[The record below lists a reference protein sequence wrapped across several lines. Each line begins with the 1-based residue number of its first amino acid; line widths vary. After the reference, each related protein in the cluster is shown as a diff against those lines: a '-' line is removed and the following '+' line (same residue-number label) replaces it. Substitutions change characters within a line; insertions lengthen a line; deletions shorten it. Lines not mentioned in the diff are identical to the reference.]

1 MFLEHSSPLSTGP
14 RQPGVVISV
23 HPVQGKPRFVPAAL
37 GSYASRTLPLGGRS
51 FADQNLQVPPRG
63 GTEMPWIILELFR
76 RGT

>member
-51 FADQNLQVPPRG
+51 PLPTR
-63 GTEMPWIILELFR
+63 TR
-76 RGT
+76 RCLRAGALRCPG